1 MPGSAAER
9 GVPCSEA
16 GGVQQVPAVAAGE
29 ALSMVSSVSMSDHQ
43 LAGLYPLLAPGT
55 DQPRHDGPLQPRP
68 ATY

>member
-1 MPGSAAER
+1 MG
-9 GVPCSEA
+9 
-16 GGVQQVPAVAAGE
+16 AGE

-55 DQPRHDGPLQPRP
+55 DQPRHDGPLQPRL